1 MASQSS
7 TIYSERVSL
16 KEEHLNDILDKITIG
31 KSLNSSEGI
40 FLENFELSTD
50 LDYQEF
56 SHLSKN
62 QVFEK
67 VCSLLE
73 RGKSVICNLYDKDGK
88 INDRIVSIKNIFE
101 DECCVINLKHG
112 DKVKIFDKFLYKI
125 EFNLKKNEYYL
136 ESQGEFIEKIT
147 HGDDN

>member
-7 TIYSERVSL
+7 TIYSERISL

-40 FLENFELSTD
+40 FLENFEISTD

-67 VCSLLE
+67 VCNLLE
-73 RGKSVICNLYDKDGK
+73 RKKSVICNLYDKDGK
-88 INDRIVSIKNIFE
+88 INDRIVSIENIFE
-101 DECCVINLKHG
+101 DECCVLHLKHG

-147 HGDDN
+147 HGNDN